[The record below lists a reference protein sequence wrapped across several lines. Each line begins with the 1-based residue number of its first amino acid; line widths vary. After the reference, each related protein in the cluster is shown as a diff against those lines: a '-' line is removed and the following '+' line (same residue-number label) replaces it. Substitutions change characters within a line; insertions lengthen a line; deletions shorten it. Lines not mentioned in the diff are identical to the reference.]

1 LSSVIPEEKYAQKS
15 VKSFKFFA
23 TVVSFLK
30 FRAASGVWR
39 DYSLDICVSKT
50 NLARVPSFLRRTFNM
65 PYTIT
70 VKNKVVHCA
79 LTGHITLQD
88 LVALQGESKNY
99 EQNVDVVPHRITD
112 LTGVE
117 ELALHYPDISGLAE
131 RRAQAHFPNTVKSA
145 IIAQDKL
152 HLGYARMYQTLN
164 RNPQMLIEVFPDE
177 ASALKWIASSSW

>member
-1 LSSVIPEEKYAQKS
+1 L
-15 VKSFKFFA
+15 
-23 TVVSFLK
+23 
-30 FRAASGVWR
+30 
-39 DYSLDICVSKT
+39 
-50 NLARVPSFLRRTFNM
+50 FLRGKKSM

-79 LTGHITLQD
+79 LTGRITGLD
-88 LVALQGESKNY
+88 LAALQGESKNY

-131 RRAQAHFPNTVKSA
+131 KRGQVHFPNKVKSA
-145 IIAQDKL
+145 IIARDPL

-164 RNPQMLIEVFPDE
+164 NNPQMIIEIFPDE
-177 ASALKWIASSSW
+177 ASALKWIASSTW